1 MGLCGNFTEMF
12 WNCNEKIP
20 SLVTTEKFFTGYVML
35 QVENE
40 MNDYNISGGSRG
52 GAWEARPGRFI
63 LDKKLKKK
71 ELEKEEKPA
80 VQSTKNRPSPPLA
93 QGLDLPLNMFLNW
106 SSSAKRQRLS
116 HKVLKFSNLVILLLL
131 LLTKLFLEY
140 LVSKIIHQTW
150 PSGF

>member
-1 MGLCGNFTEMF
+1 
-12 WNCNEKIP
+12 
-20 SLVTTEKFFTGYVML
+20 
-35 QVENE
+35 

>member
-1 MGLCGNFTEMF
+1 
-12 WNCNEKIP
+12 
-20 SLVTTEKFFTGYVML
+20 ML

-52 GAWEARPGRFI
+52 GAWEARPRRFI

-80 VQSTKNRPSPPLA
+80 GQSTKNRPSPPPLA

-106 SSSAKRQRLS
+106 SSLAKRQRLS

-131 LLTKLFLEY
+131 L
-140 LVSKIIHQTW
+140 
-150 PSGF
+150 